1 MRAVTE
7 DDKKIAK
14 TFLSAFKGGG
24 PVVRNYFNDSRDVSV
39 DILSVV
45 GAPDVDISCYGTI
58 GLSDYPMFEGGKEF
72 PTRVELCG
80 AALSSFTVFPN
91 ILAEAAFTIIK
102 SSEVWRPGSFFRNIV
117 GHYELDSSL
126 RSLYLTTPFFW
137 EDDLH
142 ELNLN
147 GKTINWL
154 MCFPISDA
162 ELDYLEKYGADQ
174 FENMLEDAGVNVFDT
189 SRSSC
194 V

>member
-14 TFLSAFKGGG
+14 KVLSAFKGRS
-24 PVVRNYFNDSRDVSV
+24 PVVRNYFNDSRDISV
-39 DILSVV
+39 DILSVA
-45 GAPDVDISCYGTI
+45 GTPDVDISSYGTI
-58 GLSDYPMFEGGKEF
+58 GLSDHPMLEGGKKF

-102 SSEVWRPGSFFRNIV
+102 STKVWRPGCFFRNIV
-117 GHYELDSSL
+117 GHYESDSSL
-126 RSLYLTTPFFW
+126 KSLYLTTPFFW

-147 GKTINWL
+147 GKAINWL

-162 ELDYLEKYGADQ
+162 ELVYLEKYGSAQ
-174 FENMLEDAGVNVFDT
+174 FESMLEEAGVDVFDT

>member
-14 TFLSAFKGGG
+14 TVLSAFKGGS
-24 PVVRNYFNDSRDVSV
+24 PVVRNYFNDSHDVSV

-45 GAPDVDISCYGTI
+45 GTPDVDISSYGTI
-58 GLSDYPMFEGGKEF
+58 GLSDYPMLECGKKN
-72 PTRVELCG
+72 PTRLELCG
-80 AALSSFTVFPN
+80 AALSSFTLFPN
-91 ILAEAAFTIIK
+91 ILSEAAFTIIK
-102 SSEVWRPGSFFRNIV
+102 SSEVWRPGHFLKNIV
-117 GHYELDSSL
+117 GHYELESSL
-126 RSLYLTTPFFW
+126 RSLYFTTPFFW
-137 EDDLH
+137 EEDLH

-147 GKTINWL
+147 GKAINWL

-162 ELDYLEKYGADQ
+162 ELGYLEKYGEAQ
-174 FENMLEDAGVNVFDT
+174 FENMLEAAGVNVFDT